1 MSSTIQNKIS
11 SQIQTQFPE
20 FIQSVHSTF
29 IQFLKYYYQ
38 FLESGKL
45 VISGANSYVL
55 FETQT
60 KNYLLDETTEK
71 IVLEESEVKFTI
83 GETIVGQTS
92 KATAKVLVDDFDN
105 NSCLFITSQQ
115 LFIPGEE
122 IVGQSSGA

>member
-20 FIQSVHSTF
+20 FIQSDHSTF

-71 IVLEESEVKFTI
+71 I
-83 GETIVGQTS
+83 
-92 KATAKVLVDDFDN
+92 D
-105 NSCLFITSQQ
+105 
-115 LFIPGEE
+115 
-122 IVGQSSGA
+122 